1 MDVREELKS
10 VVSGIDEENTGL
22 ITKSRTY
29 TRLVGLIEHYEEH
42 GEKENADMEREEL
55 RSFVES
61 FRDVLTPSKL
71 NEGDRLIVSSRNPW
85 TSDHVATVVKVT
97 PQTVTVRRNYTEV
110 SYDNYGN
117 PTHTVTD
124 TLLGDGETFRWSNK
138 TCQLVHERSYLRAG
152 ETI

>member
-1 MDVREELKS
+1 MNVREELKS
-10 VVSGIDEENTGL
+10 VVRGIDGENAGL

-29 TRLVGLIEHYEEH
+29 ARAVGLIEHYEEH

-55 RSFVES
+55 RKFVES

-71 NEGDRLIVSSRNPW
+71 NVGDRITVASRNPW

-97 PQTVTVRRNYTEV
+97 PQTVTIKRNYTEV
-110 SYDNYGN
+110 SYDNHGN
-117 PTHTVTD
+117 PKHTVTD

-138 TCQLVHERSYLRAG
+138 TCQLVHERSYLRVG